1 MAFFKRKS
9 RRDHEW
15 GWDPAAAGLTDEQLW
30 ALLANGIYFKA
41 VAPRMD
47 TLGGGLTNADW
58 KTGLKEWWGVKN
70 KKQFVELV
78 DWMRKEG
85 HRADW
90 VNNGDDEGD
99 EKFAWDYCR
108 MITVAGGAALAD
120 VIEDKHAWDLVL
132 EAGDFLAGRFDSWE
146 SLGTNYISGRL
157 LWLDDLGKWGAT
169 ADLQDPTQAL
179 FEGVKDML
187 LSDSDSPWGRVAW
200 DRSGGVKIDGQST

>member
-15 GWDPAAAGLTDEQLW
+15 GWDPAASTLSDEQLW
-30 ALLANGIYFKA
+30 ALLTNGVYFKA

-70 KKQFVELV
+70 KKQFLDLV

-85 HRADW
+85 HRDDW
-90 VNNGDDEGD
+90 VKNGDDEGD

-108 MITVAGGAALAD
+108 LITVAGGAALAD
-120 VIEDKHAWDLVL
+120 VIDQDHAWDLVTEAAAFL
-132 EAGDFLAGRFDSWE
+132 EGKFDSWE
-146 SLGTNYISGRL
+146 ALGDNYLAGRL
-157 LWLDDLGKWGAT
+157 LWLDDLGKWGST
-169 ADLQDPTQAL
+169 PEEQDPSQAL
-179 FEGVKDML
+179 FRGVKDML
-187 LSDSDSPWGRVAW
+187 VEDDDSPWNRVAW
-200 DRSGGVKIDGQST
+200 GRSGGVVIDGAS